1 MIESLDG
8 HLEDENGCFGCNQLA
23 MVAYSASL
31 SGWFNRGIFAPPYH
45 PCNAAQPANTHRAIL
60 PSRTCSNLQGACHG
74 QQGTARQS
82 REKEAEEGETQT
94 GRSNLLILARQLWLE
109 GRRWQEGLIATRR
122 ACARAVYLPKTA
134 STWGKMR
141 SARMA

>member
-45 PCNAAQPANTHRAIL
+45 
-60 PSRTCSNLQGACHG
+60 SLQ
-74 QQGTARQS
+74 
-82 REKEAEEGETQT
+82 
-94 GRSNLLILARQLWLE
+94 
-109 GRRWQEGLIATRR
+109 RR
-122 ACARAVYLPKTA
+122 AA
-134 STWGKMR
+134 SQHPPR
-141 SARMA
+141 YNS